1 LTLANVSILSQKFGT
16 DILCQFSH
24 FVPLA
29 NSDEDKYIMDNLL
42 EKLRAGELAT
52 NTKKR
57 TAKRRESI
65 RERRLLRSDS
75 VVIKAEDLLKYIQNE
90 EENAAAAAPRQ
101 PRTRSRRLTASS
113 RLRQLASPTGSPI
126 SDADVAEQSDEEKH
140 S

>member
-1 LTLANVSILSQKFGT
+1 MLISILLSA
-16 DILCQFSH
+16 
-24 FVPLA
+24 A

-90 EENAAAAAPRQ
+90 EESAAVASPRP
-101 PRTRSRRLTASS
+101 PRVRSRRLTGSS
-113 RLRQLASPTGSPI
+113 RLRRLASPTGSPI
-126 SDADVAEQSDEEKH
+126 SDADVAEQSDEKEE

>member
-1 LTLANVSILSQKFGT
+1 
-16 DILCQFSH
+16 
-24 FVPLA
+24 
-29 NSDEDKYIMDNLL
+29 MDNLL

-90 EENAAAAAPRQ
+90 EENATAAPRQ

-126 SDADVAEQSDEEKH
+126 SDADVAEQSDEEKQ

>member
-1 LTLANVSILSQKFGT
+1 
-16 DILCQFSH
+16 
-24 FVPLA
+24 
-29 NSDEDKYIMDNLL
+29 MDNLL

-90 EENAAAAAPRQ
+90 EENTAAAAPRQ

-113 RLRQLASPTGSPI
+113 RLRQLASPTGTPI